1 MYKQI
6 LSLVFI
12 QCLLFTAFTQ
22 QPTPQ
27 FEKINKAFLQPA
39 SNVVLI
45 AAHRG
50 AHLEAPE
57 NSMPAFRKAIELG
70 IDIIEL
76 DVRCTKDGKLVLM
89 HDRTVNR
96 TTNGSG
102 PVDSFTFEE
111 IRKLRLKHNGQV
123 TDEQIPTLEE
133 ALLLAKGKIL
143 VDLDIKTAA
152 CINAIME
159 TVEKTNT
166 ANNCLFFLG
175 APQHV
180 KAIKAKNP
188 AFRTLLRTNRAAQV
202 DSAFAMVKTEA
213 VHIDPSHYT
222 PAVVQTIK
230 SNNARIWINALGEV
244 DTKAA
249 AGNPAAFEE
258 VLGQGANIIQTD
270 QPALLKAYLQ
280 KTKRY
285 Y

>member
-1 MYKQI
+1 MYKLL
-6 LSLVFI
+6 LSLVFS
-12 QCLLFTAFTQ
+12 QCWLFASFAQ
-22 QPTPQ
+22 QATPQ

-102 PVDSFTFEE
+102 PVDSFTFDE

-123 TDEQIPTLEE
+123 TEEQIPTLEE

-152 CINAIME
+152 CIDAIME

-166 ANNCLFFLG
+166 ADNCLFFLG

-188 AFRTLLRTNRAAQV
+188 AFRTLLRTNQAAQV
-202 DSAFAMVKTEA
+202 DAAFAMVKTEA

-222 PAVVQTIK
+222 AAVVQTIK

-244 DTKAA
+244 DAKAA

-258 VLGQGANIIQTD
+258 VLGKGANIIQTD